1 MNLEINFINLF
12 MYPSTKVFDVIEFDF
27 NLMSFIV
34 KDLNPSNA
42 FFKKF
47 YPTYYKDFF
56 WAGRAF

>member
-1 MNLEINFINLF
+1 
-12 MYPSTKVFDVIEFDF
+12 MYRSNKVFDVIEFDF